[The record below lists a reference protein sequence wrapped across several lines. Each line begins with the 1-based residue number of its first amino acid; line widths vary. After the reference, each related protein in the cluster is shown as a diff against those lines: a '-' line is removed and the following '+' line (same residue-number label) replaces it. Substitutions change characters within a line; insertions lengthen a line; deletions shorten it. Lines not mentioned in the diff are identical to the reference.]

1 MARCAY
7 CKRKPADQRTAV
19 RIIGKSKKYTRE
31 LPYCSERC
39 KQDLHSFIDSHNHAV
54 PRFKNMLMI
63 WTVIFFGAL
72 LVQLI
77 TGNPLFKSIITPA
90 LAAFIGLVFIVY
102 PSGFMEL
109 KYYERVGIKW
119 FSLYV
124 RITGFIIIG
133 AAASIVLQA
142 Y

>member
-1 MARCAY
+1 MARCTN
-7 CKRKPADQRTAV
+7 CKKKPANQRTAV
-19 RIIGKSKKYTRE
+19 RIIGKNKKYTRE

-39 KQDLHSFIDSHNHAV
+39 KQDLHSFIDSHNQAV
-54 PRFKNMLMI
+54 PRFRNILMV
-63 WTVIFFGAL
+63 WTVVFFGAL
-72 LVQLI
+72 LVQFI
-77 TGNPLFKSIITPA
+77 TGNPLFKNIITPVVG
-90 LAAFIGLVFIVY
+90 AFIGLVLIVY

-124 RITGFIIIG
+124 RVTGIMIVG
-133 AAASIVLQA
+133 VAASIIFQA